1 MTNLPQLP
9 PVIRA
14 YVEALNAGDFP
25 LLMSL
30 FTDDALIFGVL
41 GAAPVAK
48 AEAVWRELHEGMA
61 MHLHPEAVT
70 IDGATVVVRYVE
82 SGRFKG
88 FFRGLEGHAPT
99 GRSYQVVA
107 MEWFELEGDRIAK
120 RWGAR
125 DFDSIKR
132 QVIGVSE

>member
-41 GAAPVAK
+41 GSGPVAK
-48 AEAVWRELHEGMA
+48 AEAVWRELHG
-61 MHLHPEAVT
+61 PRQ
-70 IDGATVVVRYVE
+70 GSR
-82 SGRFKG
+82 GR
-88 FFRGLEGHAPT
+88 R
-99 GRSYQVVA
+99 R
-107 MEWFELEGDRIAK
+107 R
-120 RWGAR
+120 
-125 DFDSIKR
+125 
-132 QVIGVSE
+132 